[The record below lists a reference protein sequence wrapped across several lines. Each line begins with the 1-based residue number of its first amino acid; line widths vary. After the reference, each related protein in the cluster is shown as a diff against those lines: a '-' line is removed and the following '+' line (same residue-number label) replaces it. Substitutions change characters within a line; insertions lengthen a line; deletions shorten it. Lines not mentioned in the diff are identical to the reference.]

1 MPEDQLPPQSLIQKQ
16 IAFATNADAIAAA
29 IEIIK
34 STFIAT
40 ELVGNSEYETVVNA
54 VRFDTQQNV
63 MIGFMK
69 RLDFIREG
77 GLHNQ
82 QQS

>member
-1 MPEDQLPPQSLIQKQ
+1 MNEELPEQSIVQKQ
-16 IAFATNADAIAAA
+16 ILFANNAEAVAAA
-29 IEIIK
+29 IQIIK
-34 STFIAT
+34 DSFVAT
-40 ELVGNSEYETVVNA
+40 ELVGGSEYETVVNA

-63 MIGFMK
+63 MIGFLK

-77 GLHNQ
+77 GLLNQ